1 VSIICWGLVMF
12 LFEANKSSLQP
23 SLSSSMQFL
32 YKDSDVTRGWR
43 DFVPIYIPEN
53 YTIRTKQNGIKQSST
68 GPAEVPLK
76 VPKLN

>member
-1 VSIICWGLVMF
+1 MF

-23 SLSSSMQFL
+23 SLASSMQFL
-32 YKDSDVTRGWR
+32 YKDSDVTKGWR

-53 YTIRTKQNGIKQSST
+53 YTIRTKQNGIKRSST